1 MFFRIKNHLQ
11 IYFIV
16 LFLILPACQFQQP
29 YKNHGIIYLENRA
42 KKIVENKSNKND
54 VIKII
59 GQPHT
64 KSLNNDEEWFY
75 FERIFTK
82 GEYHKLGR
90 NLLKT
95 NNVLIVE
102 FDKFGVLKSKVFLNK
117 DDLKKVEFSKEIT
130 ENNLSQKS
138 FVQKLLT
145 SIKEK
150 MYANKK

>member
-1 MFFRIKNHLQ
+1 MFFRIKNHFK

-42 KKIVENKSNKND
+42 KKLVENISNKND
-54 VIKII
+54 VIQII

-64 KSLNNDEEWFY
+64 KSLNNDKEWFY

-90 NLLKT
+90 NLLKS

-102 FDKFGVLKSKVFLNK
+102 FDKFGVLKNKVFLNK
-117 DDLKKVEFSKEIT
+117 SDLKKVKFSEEIT
-130 ENNLSQKS
+130 ENNLTQKS

-150 MYANKK
+150 MYANRR

>member
-64 KSLNNDEEWFY
+64 KSLDNDEEWFY

-82 GEYHKLGR
+82 GEYHKLGK

>member
-1 MFFRIKNHLQ
+1 MFFRIKNHFQ

-16 LFLILPACQFQQP
+16 LFLILLACQFQQP

-42 KKIVENKSNKND
+42 KKLVENKSNKND
-54 VIKII
+54 VIQII

-64 KSLNNDEEWFY
+64 KSLNNDKEWFY

-90 NLLKT
+90 NLLKS

-102 FDKFGVLKSKVFLNK
+102 FDKFGVLKNKVFLNK
-117 DDLKKVEFSKEIT
+117 SDLKKVKFSEEIT
-130 ENNLSQKS
+130 ENNLTQKS

-150 MYANKK
+150 MYANRK

>member
-64 KSLNNDEEWFY
+64 KSLDNDEEWFY

-95 NNVLIVE
+95 NNVLTVE

>member
-1 MFFRIKNHLQ
+1 MFFRIKNHLL
-11 IYFIV
+11 IYFII

-29 YKNHGIIYLENRA
+29 YKNHGIVFLENRA
-42 KKIVENKSNKND
+42 KKLVENKSNKND

-90 NLLKT
+90 NLLKS
-95 NNVLIVE
+95 NNILIVE
-102 FDKFGVLKSKVFLNK
+102 FDKFGVLKNKVFLNK
-117 DDLKKVEFSKEIT
+117 NDLKKVEFSEEIT
-130 ENNLSQKS
+130 ENNLTQKS

-145 SIKEK
+145 SIKQK
-150 MYANKK
+150 MYGRTK

>member
-1 MFFRIKNHLQ
+1 MKV
-11 IYFIV
+11 YFII
-16 LFLILPACQFQQP
+16 LFIILPACQFQKP
-29 YKNHGIIYLENRA
+29 YKNHGIIFLENRA
-42 KKIVENKSNKND
+42 KKLVENKSNVND

-64 KSLNNDEEWFY
+64 RSLNNDKEWFY

-90 NLLKT
+90 NLLKS

-102 FDKFGVLKSKVFLNK
+102 FDRYGVLKNKIFLNK
-117 DDLKKVEFSKEIT
+117 DDLKKVNFSEEIT
-130 ENNLSQKS
+130 ENNLTQKS

-150 MYANKK
+150 MYGNKN

>member
-1 MFFRIKNHLQ
+1 MFFCIKNHLQ
-11 IYFIV
+11 IYFII
-16 LFLILPACQFQQP
+16 LLLILPACQFQQP
-29 YKNHGIIYLENRA
+29 YKNHGIIFLENRS

-64 KSLNNDEEWFY
+64 KSLDNNNEWFY

-90 NLLKT
+90 NLLKS

-102 FDKFGVLKSKVFLNK
+102 FDKYGVLKNKIFLDKN
-117 DDLKKVEFSKEIT
+117 DLKKVKFSEETT
-130 ENNLSQKS
+130 ENNLTQRS
-138 FVQKLLT
+138 FVQKILT

-150 MYANKK
+150 MYGNRK

>member
-1 MFFRIKNHLQ
+1 MFFRIKNHFQ

-42 KKIVENKSNKND
+42 KKLVVNKSNKND
-54 VIKII
+54 VIQII

-64 KSLNNDEEWFY
+64 KSLNNDKEWFY

-90 NLLKT
+90 NLLKS

-102 FDKFGVLKSKVFLNK
+102 FDKFGVLKNKVFLNK
-117 DDLKKVEFSKEIT
+117 SDLKKIKFSEEIT
-130 ENNLSQKS
+130 ENNLTQKS
-138 FVQKLLT
+138 FVQRLLT

-150 MYANKK
+150 MYSNRK

>member
-1 MFFRIKNHLQ
+1 MFFRIKNHFQ

-42 KKIVENKSNKND
+42 KKLVENKSNKND
-54 VIKII
+54 VIQII

-64 KSLNNDEEWFY
+64 KSLNNDKEWFY

-90 NLLKT
+90 NLLKS

-102 FDKFGVLKSKVFLNK
+102 FDKFGVLKNKVFLNK
-117 DDLKKVEFSKEIT
+117 SDLKKVKFSEEIT
-130 ENNLSQKS
+130 ENNLTQKS
-138 FVQKLLT
+138 FVQRLLT

-150 MYANKK
+150 MYANRK

>member
-1 MFFRIKNHLQ
+1 MFFRIKNHFQ

-42 KKIVENKSNKND
+42 KKLVENKSNKND
-54 VIKII
+54 VIQII

-64 KSLNNDEEWFY
+64 KSLNNDKEWFY
-75 FERIFTK
+75 FERIFMK

-90 NLLKT
+90 NLLKS

-102 FDKFGVLKSKVFLNK
+102 FDKFGVLKNKVFLDK
-117 DDLKKVEFSKEIT
+117 SDLKKIKFSEEIT
-130 ENNLSQKS
+130 ENNLTQKS

-150 MYANKK
+150 MYSNRK

>member
-1 MFFRIKNHLQ
+1 MFFCIKNHLKV
-11 IYFIV
+11 YFII
-16 LFLILPACQFQQP
+16 LFIILPACQFQQP
-29 YKNHGIIYLENRA
+29 HKNHGIIFLENRA
-42 KKIVENKSNKND
+42 KKLVENKSNKND

-64 KSLNNDEEWFY
+64 KSLNNDKEWFY
-75 FERIFTK
+75 FERVLTK

-90 NLLKT
+90 NLLKS

-102 FDKFGVLKSKVFLNK
+102 FDKFGVLKNKVFLDK
-117 DDLKKVEFSKEIT
+117 SDLKKIKFSEEIT
-130 ENNLSQKS
+130 ENNLTQKS

-150 MYANKK
+150 MYSNRN

>member
-1 MFFRIKNHLQ
+1 MKV
-11 IYFIV
+11 YFII
-16 LFLILPACQFQQP
+16 LFIILPACQFQKP
-29 YKNHGIIYLENRA
+29 YKNHGIIFLENRA
-42 KKIVENKSNKND
+42 KKLVENKSNEND

-64 KSLNNDEEWFY
+64 RSLNNDKEWFY

-90 NLLKT
+90 NLLKS

-102 FDKFGVLKSKVFLNK
+102 FDRYGVLKNKIFLNK
-117 DDLKKVEFSKEIT
+117 DDLKKVKFSEEIT
-130 ENNLSQKS
+130 ENNLTQKS

-150 MYANKK
+150 MYGNKN

>member
-1 MFFRIKNHLQ
+1 MFFRIKNHIQ

-16 LFLILPACQFQQP
+16 LFLTLPACQFQQP
-29 YKNHGIIYLENRA
+29 YKNHGIIFLENRA
-42 KKIVENKSNKND
+42 KKLVENKSNKND
-54 VIKII
+54 VIKIV

-64 KSLNNDEEWFY
+64 KSLNNDNEWFY

-90 NLLKT
+90 NLLKS

-102 FDKFGVLKSKVFLNK
+102 FDKFGVLKNKVFLNK
-117 DDLKKVEFSKEIT
+117 SDLKKVKFSEEIT
-130 ENNLSQKS
+130 ENNLTQKS

-150 MYANKK
+150 MYANRK

>member
-64 KSLNNDEEWFY
+64 KSLDNDEEWFY

>member
-1 MFFRIKNHLQ
+1 MFFRIKNHLL

-42 KKIVENKSNKND
+42 KKLVENKSNKND
-54 VIKII
+54 VIQII
-59 GQPHT
+59 CQPHT
-64 KSLNNDEEWFY
+64 KSLNNDKEWFY

-90 NLLKT
+90 NLLKS

-102 FDKFGVLKSKVFLNK
+102 FDKFGVLKNKVFLNK
-117 DDLKKVEFSKEIT
+117 SDLKKVKFSEEIT
-130 ENNLSQKS
+130 ENNLTQKS

-150 MYANKK
+150 MYANRK

>member
-1 MFFRIKNHLQ
+1 MFFSIKNHLQ
-11 IYFIV
+11 VYFIV
-16 LFLILPACQFQQP
+16 LFLILPACQFNQP
-29 YKNHGIIYLENRA
+29 YKNHGIIFLENRA
-42 KKIVENKSNKND
+42 NKLVEKKSNKND

-102 FDKFGVLKSKVFLNK
+102 FDKFGVLKNKVFLNK
-117 DDLKKVEFSKEIT
+117 DDLKKVKFSEEIT
-130 ENNLSQKS
+130 DNNLTQKS

-150 MYANKK
+150 MYANRK

>member
-1 MFFRIKNHLQ
+1 MFFNIKNHFQ
-11 IYFIV
+11 VYFIV

-29 YKNHGIIYLENRA
+29 YNNHGIIYLENRA

-54 VIKII
+54 VIRII

-64 KSLNNDEEWFY
+64 KSLNNDKEWFY

-90 NLLKT
+90 NLLKS

-102 FDKFGVLKSKVFLNK
+102 FDKFGVLKNKVFLNK
-117 DDLKKVEFSKEIT
+117 SDLKKVKFSEEIT
-130 ENNLSQKS
+130 ENNLTQKS

-150 MYANKK
+150 MYANRR

>member
-42 KKIVENKSNKND
+42 KKIIENKSNKND

-117 DDLKKVEFSKEIT
+117 DDLKKVKFSEEIT
-130 ENNLSQKS
+130 ENNLTQKS
-138 FVQKLLT
+138 FVQRLLT

-150 MYANKK
+150 MYANRK